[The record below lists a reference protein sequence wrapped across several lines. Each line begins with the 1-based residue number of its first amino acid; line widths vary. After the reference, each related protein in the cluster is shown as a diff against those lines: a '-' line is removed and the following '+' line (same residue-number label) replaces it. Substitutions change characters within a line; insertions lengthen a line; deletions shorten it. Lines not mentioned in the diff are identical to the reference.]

1 MRSIV
6 RLFLAQLAR
15 DRFTTP
21 IWVLG
26 ITALGVAAA
35 TAIANEFSVEG
46 DRTAIVM
53 VASASPAFLFLRGTP
68 DGTSVGAVMFFQ
80 SYSFMA
86 VLAALMSTFLVVRH
100 TRTEEES
107 GRAELVSSTSI
118 TRTAPLIGTLLL
130 GGFANVVLSLFVCI
144 GLMLAGLPAR
154 GSVVAGLAV
163 GAVGAV
169 FVGVAAV
176 VAQLVVTGRAAN
188 GITAGAVGIA
198 FVLRGIGDAL
208 GEPTDDLLH
217 VRSSWWSWLSPI
229 GWGQRSSPFGEIDVK
244 ILLVPVTAAVLLAA
258 VALILRQR
266 RDLGWALVSWDRGKE
281 GASAWGRSL
290 PGLLF
295 RLHRGSLA
303 GWCAGVAVLGL
314 LAGALGP
321 VVADVTEG
329 NASVTDLIGRLVP
342 GIQPDITDV
351 FLAALLGI
359 AGVLAAAAGV
369 HTILRLRAEETEG
382 RGELVLSTSVTRA
395 RLLLT
400 SLAFAVASVVLVAA
414 VCGVAADVARA
425 VTMRST
431 AELGVL
437 TAAAF
442 AHVPAALVFV
452 SLTAVVFATIPRA
465 TVALGWGL
473 VVIGLI
479 LGQFG
484 DLIGL
489 PEWIQDV
496 SPFRHS
502 SAVPAEDFQFVPA
515 AVLTGIAIALGSAAT
530 ALYRRRDLCQ

>member
-1 MRSIV
+1 MRSVV
-6 RLFLAQLAR
+6 RLLLAQLAR

-21 IWVLG
+21 LWLLG

-35 TAIANEFSVEG
+35 AAIASEFSVEG
-46 DRTAIVM
+46 DRAAIVR
-53 VASASPAFLFLRGTP
+53 VASGSPAFLFLRGTP

-107 GRAELVSSTSI
+107 GRAEMLSATSV
-118 TRTAPLIGTLLL
+118 TRTAPLIATLILGVSVNVLL
-130 GGFANVVLSLFVCI
+130 FLFVCV
-144 GLMLAGLPAR
+144 GLILAGLPAR

-163 GAVGAV
+163 GAVGIV
-169 FVGVAAV
+169 FVGVAAL
-176 VAQLVVTGRAAN
+176 VAQLVATGRAAN

-198 FVLRGIGDAL
+198 FVVRGIGDAL

-217 VRSSWWSWLSPI
+217 VRSSWLSWLSPI
-229 GWGQRSSPFGEIDVK
+229 GWGQRSSPFGGTDATV
-244 ILLVPVTAAVLLAA
+244 LLLPIAAAVLLAA
-258 VALILRQR
+258 IALSARQR
-266 RDLGWALVSWDRGKE
+266 RDLGWALVSWDHGRD

-295 RLHRGSLA
+295 RLYRGSLA
-303 GWCAGVAVLGL
+303 GWCVGVAVLGF

-342 GIQPDITDV
+342 GNQSRITDV

-359 AGVLAAAAGV
+359 AGVLAALAGV
-369 HTILRLRAEETEG
+369 HTILRLRVEETEG
-382 RGELVLSTSVTRA
+382 RAELVLSLSVSKS

-400 SLAFAVASVVLVAA
+400 SLALAVASVVLVAG
-414 VCGVAADVARA
+414 VCGVAADLARA
-425 VTMRST
+425 ATLRST
-431 AELGVL
+431 AELGAL
-437 TAAAF
+437 TAAAL

-452 SLTAVVFATIPRA
+452 ALAAVVFATIPRA
-465 TVALGWGL
+465 TAALGWGL

-502 SAVPAEDFQFVPA
+502 SAVPAENFEFVPA
-515 AVLTGIAIALGSAAT
+515 AVLTGIAIALGSVAI
-530 ALYRRRDLCQ
+530 ALYRRRNLIP